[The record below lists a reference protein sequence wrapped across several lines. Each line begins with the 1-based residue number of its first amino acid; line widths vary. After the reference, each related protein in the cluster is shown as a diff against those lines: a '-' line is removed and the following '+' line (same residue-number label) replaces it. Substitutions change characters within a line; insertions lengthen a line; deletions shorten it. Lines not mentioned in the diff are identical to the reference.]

1 MGLFGKSKEQKIRE
15 EAEHQLLL
23 EEAKR
28 KIKEEGE
35 ARLAAKKKAAEEKE
49 RMLAEA
55 KARKAAKAEAKRRKQ
70 EEFKKWEAEN
80 PKSAKIL
87 NRSLILLFCLFIG
100 GCGLL
105 VHNMPQSSES
115 QNQETQKSEQKA
127 AEKPDNQFQK
137 LNKNLSQAEAE
148 SIQDTLNQCGMAG
161 QAAKFETVAND
172 DTRFPDCNLYKG
184 FIRQNNSDYDVTV
197 YTKNDKVVYILAF
210 IDGGE
215 RELYADGKVTNTFDD
230 FILSNDEATK
240 YIVQTQN
247 IVKSVLL
254 DPDSADFPWAGGN
267 NWNMHKNPEHIRISS
282 YVKSENA
289 FGKKIKT
296 EFSVT
301 YSKGGAPISVIIN
314 GKEYLKK

>member
-28 KIKEEGE
+28 KIREEGE
-35 ARLAAKKKAAEEKE
+35 ARLAAKKKAEEEK
-49 RMLAEA
+49 AQIISEA
-55 KARKAAKAEAKRRKQ
+55 KQYTIEDV
-70 EEFKKWEAEN
+70 KKWEAQ
-80 PKSAKIL
+80 KQKKIKKG
-87 NRSLILLFCLFIG
+87 LILFFCLLIG
-100 GCGLL
+100 GCGLFL
-105 VHNMPQSSES
+105 HNPNN
-115 QNQETQKSEQKA
+115 QNPETQKEQQTA
-127 AEKPDNQFQK
+127 GNQFQK

>member
-1 MGLFGKSKEQKIRE
+1 M
-15 EAEHQLLL
+15 
-23 EEAKR
+23 
-28 KIKEEGE
+28 
-35 ARLAAKKKAAEEKE
+35 
-49 RMLAEA
+49 AEA
-55 KARKAAKAEAKRRKQ
+55 KAKKAAKAEAKRRKQ

-87 NRSLILLFCLFIG
+87 NRSLIVLFCLFIG

-105 VHNMPQSSES
+105 VHNMPQNSES

-127 AEKPDNQFQK
+127 TKAPDNQFQR
-137 LNKNLSQAEAE
+137 LNKDLGQAEAE

-161 QAAKFETVAND
+161 QAAEFKTVTND

-184 FIRQNNSDYDVTV
+184 VIRQNNSGYNVTV

-215 RELYADGKVTNTFDD
+215 RELYADGKVANTFDD
-230 FILSNDEATK
+230 FILSDDEEFK
-240 YIVQTQN
+240 YKIQTQN

-254 DPDSADFPWAGGN
+254 DPDSADFPWN
-267 NWNMHKNPEHIRISS
+267 DWNMHKNPEHIRISS

>member
-28 KIKEEGE
+28 KIREEGE
-35 ARLAAKKKAAEEKE
+35 ARLAAKKKAEEEK
-49 RMLAEA
+49 AQIISEA
-55 KARKAAKAEAKRRKQ
+55 KQYTIEDV
-70 EEFKKWEAEN
+70 KKWEAQKQN
-80 PKSAKIL
+80 KIKKG
-87 NRSLILLFCLFIG
+87 LILFFCLLIG
-100 GCGLL
+100 GCGLFL
-105 VHNMPQSSES
+105 HNPNN
-115 QNQETQKSEQKA
+115 QNPETQKEQQTA
-127 AEKPDNQFQK
+127 GNQFQK

-148 SIQDTLNQCGMAG
+148 SIQETLNQCGMAG
-161 QAAKFETVAND
+161 QATKFETVAND

-184 FIRQNNSDYDVTV
+184 FIRQNNSGYDVTV

-215 RELYADGKVTNTFDD
+215 RELYADGKVANTFDD
-230 FILSNDEATK
+230 FELTSDEATK

-254 DPDSADFPWAGGN
+254 DPDSAKFPSAGGSD
-267 NWNMHKNPEHIRISS
+267 WNMHKNPEHIRISS